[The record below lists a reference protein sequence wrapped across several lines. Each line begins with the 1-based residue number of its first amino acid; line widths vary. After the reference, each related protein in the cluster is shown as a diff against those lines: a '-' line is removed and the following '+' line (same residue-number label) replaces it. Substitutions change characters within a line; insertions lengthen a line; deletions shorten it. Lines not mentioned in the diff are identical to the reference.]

1 MAASSWNEV
10 HKRERRYP
18 GPRSFPKSRRNLWA
32 VRSFYTAR
40 RMINRVHIAPSILA
54 ADFARL
60 GDEVRAIADEVAMLH
75 VDVMDGHFV
84 PNISIGPPVIA
95 SLRDA
100 TDLYLDCHL
109 MITDPL
115 RYLESMKE
123 AGADGVTA
131 HIEAIPNPIPVIDEA
146 GSIGLDI
153 GLVVNPVTPVDAIV
167 PYLDRLSMV
176 LVMSV
181 QPGFG
186 GQSFIEASLPKVEAI
201 RAAIDAR
208 GLATNVQI
216 DGGITLDNA
225 ARARD
230 AGANILVAGSSVF
243 GSSDSAQAVRELKAT
258 IGA

>member
-1 MAASSWNEV
+1 ML
-10 HKRERRYP
+10 ER
-18 GPRSFPKSRRNLWA
+18 FQ
-32 VRSFYTAR
+32 
-40 RMINRVHIAPSILA
+40 IAPSILA
-54 ADFARL
+54 ADFASL
-60 GDEVRAIADEVAMLH
+60 GDAVLQIAGEIEMLH

-84 PNISIGPPVIA
+84 PNISLGPPVIS
-95 SLRDA
+95 SLAKA

-115 RYLESMKE
+115 RYLEALKAS
-123 AGADGVTA
+123 GADGITA
-131 HIEAIPNPIPVIDEA
+131 HIEAVPNPIPVIDEA
-146 GSIGLDI
+146 DALGPDV
-153 GLVVNPVTPVDAIV
+153 GLVVNPTTPVEAMM

-186 GQSFIEASLPKVEAI
+186 GQSFIEASLPKVESFRSAV
-201 RAAIDAR
+201 DAR
-208 GLATNVQI
+208 GLTTNVQI

-243 GSSDSAQAVRELKAT
+243 RANDPLATIRELNT
-258 IGA
+258 IVRS

>member
-1 MAASSWNEV
+1 M
-10 HKRERRYP
+10 
-18 GPRSFPKSRRNLWA
+18 FQ
-32 VRSFYTAR
+32 
-40 RMINRVHIAPSILA
+40 
-54 ADFARL
+54 
-60 GDEVRAIADEVAMLH
+60 IADEIEMLH

-84 PNISIGPPVIA
+84 PNISLGPPVIA
-95 SLRDA
+95 SLAKA

-115 RYLESMKE
+115 RYLEALKAS
-123 AGADGVTA
+123 GADGITA
-131 HIEAIPNPIPVIDEA
+131 HIEAVPNPIPVIDEA
-146 GSIGLDI
+146 DALGLDV
-153 GLVVNPVTPVDAIV
+153 GLVVNPTTPVDAMM
-167 PYLDRLSMV
+167 PYIDRLAMV

-186 GQSFIEASLPKVEAI
+186 GQSFIEASLPKVEAF
-201 RAAIDAR
+201 RTAIDAR

-243 GSSDSAQAVRELKAT
+243 RANDPLATVRELNA
-258 IGA
+258 IVRG

>member
-1 MAASSWNEV
+1 M
-10 HKRERRYP
+10 HDR
-18 GPRSFPKSRRNLWA
+18 FQ
-32 VRSFYTAR
+32 
-40 RMINRVHIAPSILA
+40 IAPSILA
-54 ADFARL
+54 ADFANL
-60 GDEVRAIADEVAMLH
+60 GDAVFQIADEIEMLH

-84 PNISIGPPVIA
+84 PNISLGPPVIA
-95 SLRDA
+95 SLAKA

-115 RYLESMKE
+115 RYLEALKAS
-123 AGADGVTA
+123 GADGITA
-131 HIEAIPNPIPVIDEA
+131 HIEAVPNPIPVLDEA
-146 GSIGLDI
+146 DALGLDV
-153 GLVVNPVTPVDAIV
+153 GLVVNPTTPVDAMM
-167 PYLDRLSMV
+167 PYLDRLGMV

-186 GQSFIEASLPKVEAI
+186 GQSFIEASLPKVEAF
-201 RAAIDAR
+201 RSAIEAR

-243 GSSDSAQAVRELKAT
+243 RANDPLATVRELNA
-258 IGA
+258 IVRG